1 MIHNHGSVTI
11 HYTARAGNAREMTL
25 PLGPIQN
32 TIAQIILAG
41 CVIQTH
47 KTKIGTGRQAVTIG
61 PYQRA
66 TDEKTHRW
74 AVYIGNDK
82 YEFLSPVEAARFFI
96 EHCNRSIAR
105 DAVRQYARTH

>member
-1 MIHNHGSVTI
+1 MRDYG
-11 HYTARAGNAREMTL
+11 TARFTRHNRQYFL

-32 TIAQIILAG
+32 TIVQMILLG
-41 CVIQTH
+41 CVIQTE
-47 KTKIGTGRQAVTIG
+47 KTKHGTGKQAVTIG

-66 TDEKTHRW
+66 TDKKTQRW

-96 EHCNRSIAR
+96 DWCNRVVAR
-105 DAVRQYARTH
+105 DAVRQYARENK